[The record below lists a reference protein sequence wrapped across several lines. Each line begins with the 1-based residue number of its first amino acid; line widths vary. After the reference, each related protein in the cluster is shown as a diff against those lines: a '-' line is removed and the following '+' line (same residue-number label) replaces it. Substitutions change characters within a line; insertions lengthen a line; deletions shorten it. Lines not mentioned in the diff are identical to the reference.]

1 MELQWA
7 LNAIDLINV
16 FPCFYGRKCLEKC
29 RFEFMS
35 GFYERYDDI
44 FVLFK
49 LTDHLEKFCHCFN
62 TCHQNMAFSF
72 EKEKNGKM
80 SRCTNFTGTQ

>member
-1 MELQWA
+1 
-7 LNAIDLINV
+7 
-16 FPCFYGRKCLEKC
+16 
-29 RFEFMS
+29 MS

-62 TCHQNMAFSF
+62 TCHQNMSFSF